1 MAKAYSSENLSQEAT
16 GMQFWIGKIFIRGH
30 PTVKMEDLAEPYPVI
45 DYSSGK
51 TAAYGIGIG
60 IPMAQ
65 V

>member
-1 MAKAYSSENLSQEAT
+1 
-16 GMQFWIGKIFIRGH
+16 
-30 PTVKMEDLAEPYPVI
+30 MEDSAKPYPVI
-45 DYSSGK
+45 DYSLGK